1 MRPKRLMNDSSKILK
16 KMISEI
22 KDPKMREVELRLFE
36 LNETIEV
43 GLDAFALSRKIFAMY
58 EIYKDVYG
66 EEIGNFSD
74 IMKKVSVNN

>member
-1 MRPKRLMNDSSKILK
+1 MNDSSKILK

>member
-1 MRPKRLMNDSSKILK
+1 MNNSSEILK

-22 KDPKMREVELRLFE
+22 KDPKRREVELRLFE
-36 LNETIEV
+36 LNKTIEV
-43 GLDAFALSRKIFAMY
+43 GVDESKLAGKIFAMY
-58 EIYKDVYG
+58 EIFKDVYG